1 MGEKVVAS
9 SMAKRKSVLDWAS
22 PINSALGVVAGAK
35 HPYRLVLVDEKGKF
49 KGILSARRIL
59 EILLGKR
66 GRAIREGKGLKA
78 ILSEPIRMVID
89 ESHQVF
95 TTETSASTVLKFMV
109 ENMAGYVIIV
119 DASNNY
125 VGIIEEVD
133 LLQRCRGMRLGIEVR
148 KFMKPN
154 VCVTPLSS
162 TILEAAEMM
171 LNERVRRLP
180 LVTDGKV
187 AGIVTISDV
196 VRHIFSRTERLEAL
210 NTNGRLE
217 DLLSEPIEG
226 ICRREVIACREEI
239 DIGDAIEIAL
249 EKDISGLVVMNDL
262 GELKGIISRID
273 MIVGLARSIGA
284 DTLVGMM
291 K

>member
-1 MGEKVVAS
+1 MDQKADAS
-9 SMAKRKSVLDWAS
+9 SMAQRKSVLDWSS
-22 PINSALGVVAGAK
+22 PINSALGVIASAK
-35 HPYRLVLVDEKGKF
+35 HPYRLVLVDDDGKF

-66 GRAIREGKGLKA
+66 GKAIREGKGLKA
-78 ILSEPIRMVID
+78 ILSEPIRMIID

-95 TTETSASTVLKFMV
+95 TTEASVSTILKFMV

-133 LLQRCRGMRLGIEVR
+133 LLQRCRGIRLGIEVR
-148 KFMKPN
+148 QFMKPN
-154 VCVTPLSS
+154 VCATPSTS
-162 TILEAAEMM
+162 TILEAAEVM

-180 LVTDGKV
+180 IVTDGKV

-210 NTNGRLE
+210 DANGRLE
-217 DLLSEPIEG
+217 DLLSESIEG
-226 ICRREVIACREEI
+226 IRTSEVIACRERV
-239 DIGDAIEIAL
+239 DIGDAIDIAL
-249 EKDISGLVVMNDL
+249 EKDISGLVVMNEL

-273 MIVGLARSIGA
+273 LIVGLARSVGA
-284 DTLVGMM
+284 DALVGMM